1 MENRIGDPIKT
12 PFPRIKRLGEEVGY
26 LMIPLGYVGNI
37 TLTENNFCISVVKY
51 FYTKTY
57 ISNNQF
63 ERKMA

>member
-1 MENRIGDPIKT
+1 
-12 PFPRIKRLGEEVGY
+12 
-26 LMIPLGYVGNI
+26 MIPLGYVGNI